1 VHGLRYPQ
9 EMGDTHRGSPIGEAM
24 MWVSRITALGLAMF
38 LPAVGGGWLD
48 RRLGTSVLGPAGL
61 ILGVGLGL
69 MWIVQIGRRRGMV
82 RP

>member
-1 VHGLRYPQ
+1 
-9 EMGDTHRGSPIGEAM
+9 

-61 ILGVGLGL
+61 ILGVDLPDKAATAFL
-69 MWIVQIGRRRGMV
+69 LELLAKTTK
-82 RP
+82 PA